1 MYWCGERLETQPFFS
16 LTTAV
21 KLTNTRW
28 SAILFPLH
36 SVLRLLAVFFYVLRF
51 NVMGLCLLSVV
62 VVKTS
67 VVLSVVYAFLGQRSK
82 AVSLLFFYYV
92 WTVPPS
98 LSWLRETSNP

>member
-21 KLTNTRW
+21 KLTNTCW
-28 SAILFPLH
+28 ILFPLH
-36 SVLRLLAVFFYVLRF
+36 SVLRLFAVLFYVLRL

-92 WTVPPS
+92 WTVR
-98 LSWLRETSNP
+98 LSPVAVRDV